1 LQLQKDAKNGNV
13 VMKTKKFRPHD
24 RYDDRE
30 ICPYCTAHISVAAHS
45 GLPEYRRLLFQSHTQ
60 TSASP
65 APGQAHIAT
74 FACSG
79 CYKTFDDSYA
89 FLDHIFQKEIDSERS
104 CVRIPANPRFS
115 VGSAFTR
122 SDSKLVEKCL
132 RNCLRREM
140 TRAKMLKREGS
151 DESSN
156 TMGSSNTTG
165 ETEVEVGKRV
175 EIGEKRDSAMSMGK
189 ETQIRVRS
197 VDSRYSSNFFGQG
210 VEGY

>member
-1 LQLQKDAKNGNV
+1 
-13 VMKTKKFRPHD
+13 MKTKKFRPHD

-60 TSASP
+60 TSP
-65 APGQAHIAT
+65 EPGQTHIAT

-104 CVRIPANPRFS
+104 CLRLAPSPRFS
-115 VGSAFTR
+115 MGSKCAR
-122 SDSKLVEKCL
+122 RDSRLVEKCL

-151 DESSN
+151 ERSN
-156 TMGSSNTTG
+156 DNNAIGSSNSTG
-165 ETEVEVGKRV
+165 GIGPGVGKRID
-175 EIGEKRDSAMSMGK
+175 IGEKRDSAMSMGK
-189 ETQIRVRS
+189 ETQVSVRS